1 MSDQKT
7 SEKIITL
14 TQEEISALN
23 DIQNRNKVL
32 QAEYRDLGQLR
43 VSLALR
49 EEKAKEFLS
58 RLSELERE
66 TAQGLQTKY
75 GEGTLDLE
83 KGVFI
88 KNA

>member
-14 TQEEISALN
+14 TQEEIGALN

-43 VSLALR
+43 VSLALVESFCR
-49 EEKAKEFLS
+49 DPRVKCFAKI
-58 RLSELERE
+58 
-66 TAQGLQTKY
+66 K
-75 GEGTLDLE
+75 TLYRS
-83 KGVFI
+83 F
-88 KNA
+88 